1 MKGVECRPKGTV
13 CGRGLGTIGH
23 LAVNGATDLA
33 ALEEEQTVTSFCNSS
48 FKMAALTWPLFGG
61 SLVLAIASDGPSC
74 REEGRCRERERE
86 SGHGSQE
93 RLEKTWS
100 KPPPVQSLP
109 LHPPPRIFPI
119 LSPFPSF
126 FSSWVPPAIT
136 QEDINVFYGVDRRL
150 YTRLV
155 MNLRWDPTRS
165 MQLMAMWVWLGRIS
179 PRGSLISLIVE
190 LSDPIISVL
199 GDEAAMYLHYLEHEN
214 YHHLQKQTFLTQTI
228 MRHPDISLRFFHEN
242 RAAIT
247 TVVMN
252 IFNHVCLKNLGDI
265 MQEAERLQA
274 SNNPHNCSAGHSV
287 NYPGPNNT
295 IHSTD
300 PNPNPNPGV
309 SISSTLATP
318 FSYFCYQFPING
330 GASSSHFTSPSHR
343 FKTEDHKPSLID
355 QADPDSSFHGNIYGG
370 IGPDGEVVEG
380 PLPAVIPPDDRTI
393 FLTFSKGYPISEDQV
408 RHFFIRKLGNCF
420 EAIYMQGVSSPSEQ
434 PLYARL
440 VVRPDQTIHVVL
452 NGKSKVKFVINGKHL
467 WGRKYLKKTHRSP
480 PAANSPL
487 MGSSPS
493 SPPTLWAGHPSV
505 GILSHPDRSGAHP
518 D

>member
-1 MKGVECRPKGTV
+1 MVETAACTV
-13 CGRGLGTIGH
+13 SS
-23 LAVNGATDLA
+23 
-33 ALEEEQTVTSFCNSS
+33 TSSS
-48 FKMAALTWPLFGG
+48 SA
-61 SLVLAIASDGPSC
+61 D
-74 REEGRCRERERE
+74 
-86 SGHGSQE
+86 
-93 RLEKTWS
+93 
-100 KPPPVQSLP
+100 
-109 LHPPPRIFPI
+109 FPI

-150 YTRLV
+150 YTHLV

-165 MQLMAMWVWLGRIS
+165 MQLMATWVWLGRIS

-247 TVVMN
+247 TVVTN

-318 FSYFCYQFPING
+318 FSYFFYQFPING

-355 QADPDSSFHGNIYGG
+355 QADSDSSFHGNIYGG
-370 IGPDGEVVEG
+370 IGPDG
-380 PLPAVIPPDDRTI
+380 
-393 FLTFSKGYPISEDQV
+393 
-408 RHFFIRKLGNCF
+408 RKFGNCF

-440 VVRPDQTIHVVL
+440 VVRPDQTIDLVL

-480 PAANSPL
+480 PVANSPL